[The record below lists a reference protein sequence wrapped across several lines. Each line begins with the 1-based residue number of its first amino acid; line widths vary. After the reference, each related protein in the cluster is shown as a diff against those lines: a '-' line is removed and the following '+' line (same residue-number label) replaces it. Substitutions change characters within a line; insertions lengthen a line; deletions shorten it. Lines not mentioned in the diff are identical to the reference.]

1 MVWLIVARA
10 VQGAGGGGTYS
21 MVLIVM
27 SDIVPL
33 QERGK
38 YTGLLGAT
46 WGIASVVGPLM
57 GGVGEMYPASQY
69 LAHPPIGL
77 R

>member
-1 MVWLIVARA
+1 MVWLIIARA
-10 VQGAGGGGTYS
+10 VQGIGGGGTYQ

-27 SDIVPL
+27 SDIVSL
-33 QERGK
+33 QDRGK
-38 YTGLLGAT
+38 YTGYLGAT

-57 GGVGEMYPASQY
+57 GGVGGMSPASQR